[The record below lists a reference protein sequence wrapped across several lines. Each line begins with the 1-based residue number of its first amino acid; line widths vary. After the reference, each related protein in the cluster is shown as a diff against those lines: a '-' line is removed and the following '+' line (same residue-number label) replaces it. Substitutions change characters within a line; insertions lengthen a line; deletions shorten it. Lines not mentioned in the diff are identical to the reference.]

1 MKKANITIME
11 KAFGLLNVGHQENC
25 TCGNESQHFTET
37 HFAEKNENLVQSG
50 NLETAFYG
58 FSHLED
64 T

>member
-1 MKKANITIME
+1 MTIME

>member
-1 MKKANITIME
+1 ME